1 LGLLLF
7 IYFLKGWMTCHPS
20 KKKTI
25 GNVLAVVLDVVARKS
40 CSKPPRVKPI
50 FSYFVQPK
58 TPKKHNENIKN
69 PFLILN

>member
-1 LGLLLF
+1 MDDMSSVL
-7 IYFLKGWMTCHPS
+7 

-58 TPKKHNENIKN
+58 TPKKHNENIKKPIFDIKLTFN
-69 PFLILN
+69 QLENKK